1 MRQEERKMLKD
12 TLKKVL
18 SVYGPSGQETRVSDL
33 LKEMLKDH
41 ADSLRVDVMGNLI
54 VEKKGQT
61 GGKTLMFS
69 AHMDHIGLV
78 VTDVEDEGYL
88 RVTNVGG
95 VSVDSM
101 RCRHVVFGN
110 GVHGVAVCQPTK
122 GETAGLQHLFVDIGA
137 KDRAE
142 ALTMVNLGD
151 ACVFAPDIIP
161 LGQHRIAAP
170 AMDDRCACALLA
182 ELLMQVDNPRN
193 SIAAVF
199 SVQEEV
205 GTRGAATAAYQVAP
219 DMGVGIDVTAWGDTP
234 EVKLPA
240 VKLGEGAAVKF
251 MDRSMIATPCVRDAL
266 IAAAEKAGVP
276 YQREILPFGGQD
288 GAAIQHS
295 RGGVPAGTL
304 SIPCRY
310 VHSACEVIDMRDMD
324 GALAILKEFVNGEY

>member
-1 MRQEERKMLKD
+1 MLLD
-12 TLKKVL
+12 TLKTVL
-18 SVYGPSGQETRVSDL
+18 SVYGPSGQETRVADVL
-33 LKEMLKDH
+33 TAMLREH
-41 ADSLRVDVMGNLI
+41 ADSIRTDVMGNLI
-54 VEKKGQT
+54 VEKKGREN
-61 GGKTLMFS
+61 GKTIMFS

-78 VTDVEDEGYL
+78 VTDIEDEGYL
-88 RVTNVGG
+88 RVTPVGG
-95 VSVDSM
+95 VSLDSM
-101 RCRHVVFGN
+101 RCRHVVFGS

-122 GETAGLQHLFVDIGA
+122 GETAGMQHLFVDIGA
-137 KDRAE
+137 KDKAE

-151 ACVFAPDIIP
+151 ACVFAPEIIP
-161 LGQHRIAAP
+161 LGEHRIAAP

-182 ELLMQVDNPRN
+182 ELIMQIGTPRN
-193 SIAAVF
+193 NIAAVF

-205 GTRGAATAAYQVAP
+205 GTRGAAAAAFRIAP
-219 DMGVGIDVTAWGDTP
+219 DLGVGIDVTAWGDTP

-276 YQREILPFGGQD
+276 YQREILPFGGTD

-310 VHSACEVIDMRDMD
+310 VHSACEVIDIRDMD
-324 GALAILKEFVNGEY
+324 GALEILKEFVNGDFGA